1 MHVINGVMKELHID
15 DRPVIMVFNKID
27 LIEDKSR
34 VRDIKEEFEGS
45 ILISAQRGLFVEDLR
60 QEIIKFT
67 TEHSITT
74 TIKVNLSEQ
83 KLLASIYEWAR
94 VLNREYEDGYVQ
106 LQIRFSST
114 MERKLKKLIEGGIVS
129 QEKK

>member
-1 MHVINGVMKELHID
+1 MKELHID

-27 LIEDKSR
+27 LVEDKSR
-34 VRDIKEEFEGS
+34 LREIKEEFEGS
-45 ILISAQRGLFVEDLR
+45 ILISAQRGLFIEDLR
-60 QEIIKFT
+60 QEIIKFA

-74 TIKVNLSEQ
+74 HIKVNLSEQ

-106 LQIRFSST
+106 LQIRFPST
-114 MERKLKKLIEGGIVS
+114 MERKFAQLVEEGAVVIN
-129 QEKK
+129 